1 MVVITWT
8 TICITITLCTTKH
21 LCSYISY
28 HTKCHTV
35 TLHAAREGAICC
47 PHDWF
52 PAGSQ
57 SSWVLWPLQQSSWK
71 TPVCRSDV
79 LRQQIYNQKGMLSNV
94 SYVRITECEE
104 VANYCISKYQVIL
117 QKPTGATTSTSL
129 AYMYII
135 PKRYTCGLLFSRVD
149 INFCTVQ
156 MVKQGNRQG
165 RS

>member
-28 HTKCHTV
+28 HTKYHTV

-52 PAGSQ
+52 PAGSP

-104 VANYCISKYQVIL
+104 VANCDFTEAHRSNHFYLISTHIYHPQRS
-117 QKPTGATTSTSL
+117 GRSTHN
-129 AYMYII
+129 Y
-135 PKRYTCGLLFSRVD
+135 GLLFSWVD